1 VAFLHHPD
9 LVVMAQWLSGQRI
22 PGF

>member
-1 VAFLHHPD
+1 LHHPD
-9 LVVMAQWLSGQRI
+9 VVALAQWLSGQRI

>member
-1 VAFLHHPD
+1 FLHHPD
-9 LVVMAQWLSGQRI
+9 VVALAQWLSGQRI